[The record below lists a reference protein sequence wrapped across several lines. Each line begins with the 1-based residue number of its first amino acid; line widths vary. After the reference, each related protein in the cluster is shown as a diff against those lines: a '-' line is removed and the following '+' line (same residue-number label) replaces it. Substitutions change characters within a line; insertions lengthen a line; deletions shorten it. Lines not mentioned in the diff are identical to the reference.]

1 MRVKD
6 DACASRVES
15 YNWREPKKKRV
26 HLNTHRVKKKKK
38 KKKEIPKRRVTV
50 TVGRSTGGAW
60 SKRVVSEFHK
70 LHRNRPELRCNRVK
84 SFETRNKIAARCDV
98 TLNRGRGGR
107 WLNLRT
113 ESSIGVERIGDGV
126 PNLCAVTFTRWNPCV
141 SLETA
146 AAWNFSLFFSIF
158 FHLSSTSALLSRLSI
173 VAPLLV
179 EEEEARTY
187 TSGRRET
194 RHWASDF
201 AADFTRKS
209 FFDFGPQ
216 RTVIQTTT
224 ILFDSQP
231 GRVI

>member
-38 KKKEIPKRRVTV
+38 KKRNPETKSNGHRW
-50 TVGRSTGGAW
+50 STGGAW

-141 SLETA
+141 SLKTA

-173 VAPLLV
+173 VAPL
-179 EEEEARTY
+179 
-187 TSGRRET
+187 
-194 RHWASDF
+194 
-201 AADFTRKS
+201 
-209 FFDFGPQ
+209 P
-216 RTVIQTTT
+216 
-224 ILFDSQP
+224 P
-231 GRVI
+231 GRGGGSTYVHVRQARNATLGVRFRGRFHA

>member
-50 TVGRSTGGAW
+50 TVGRSTGGAR

-158 FHLSSTSALLSRLSI
+158 FPPFIHVGTAFTAI
-173 VAPLLV
+173 
-179 EEEEARTY
+179 Y
-187 TSGRRET
+187 RR
-194 RHWASDF
+194 
-201 AADFTRKS
+201 
-209 FFDFGPQ
+209 PP
-216 RTVIQTTT
+216 
-224 ILFDSQP
+224 P
-231 GRVI
+231 GRGGGSTYVHVRQARNATLGVRFRGRFHA

>member
-1 MRVKD
+1 MIEFEN
-6 DACASRVES
+6 RVEYRS
-15 YNWREPKKKRV
+15 RANWRWCTESV
-26 HLNTHRVKKKKK
+26 
-38 KKKEIPKRRVTV
+38 RRN
-50 TVGRSTGGAW
+50 
-60 SKRVVSEFHK
+60 FHS
-70 LHRNRPELRCNRVK
+70 VK
-84 SFETRNKIAARCDV
+84 S
-98 TLNRGRGGR
+98 
-107 WLNLRT
+107 
-113 ESSIGVERIGDGV
+113 
-126 PNLCAVTFTRWNPCV
+126 LCI
-141 SLETA
+141 LETA